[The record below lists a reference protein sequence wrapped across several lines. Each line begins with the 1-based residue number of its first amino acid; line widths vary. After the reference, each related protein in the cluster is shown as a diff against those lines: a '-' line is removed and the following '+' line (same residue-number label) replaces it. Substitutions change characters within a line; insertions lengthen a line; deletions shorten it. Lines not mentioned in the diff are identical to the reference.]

1 MYIFTKN
8 RQDMLYDL
16 LDRQKLSETRRLY
29 LQTYEENRLRRKPL
43 IHSHEYRQKMK
54 EREAARRP
62 VARNRWEILLDEY
75 KLLAFSLKLNHDVQ
89 QEKRHSL

>member
-1 MYIFTKN
+1 
-8 RQDMLYDL
+8 
-16 LDRQKLSETRRLY
+16 
-29 LQTYEENRLRRKPL
+29 
-43 IHSHEYRQKMK
+43 MK
-54 EREAARRP
+54 EREATRRL